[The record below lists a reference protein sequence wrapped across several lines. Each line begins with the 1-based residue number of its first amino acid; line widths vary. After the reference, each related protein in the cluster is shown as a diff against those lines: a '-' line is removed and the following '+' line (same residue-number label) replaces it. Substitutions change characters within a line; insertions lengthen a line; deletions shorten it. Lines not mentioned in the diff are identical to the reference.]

1 MLVSAQVFK
10 QMFIIAYDVVVV
22 VVVDSH
28 ANHSN
33 SLFKLFVRYARWF
46 F

>member
-10 QMFIIAYDVVVV
+10 QMFIIAYDVV

>member
-28 ANHSN
+28 ANHS